1 MYSFP
6 NLEQVSCSISSSY
19 CCFLTCLQVSQ
30 EVGKVVWY
38 SRFFKNFQQFVVIHI
53 VKSFS
58 VLNEAEVDAFLK
70 FPCFLYDPG
79 NVGTLISV
87 SSGLSKPSLYLWKFS
102 VHVLL
107 KPNLK
112 DFEYCLANIWN
123 EYNCEVDWTF
133 FGIAFLWG
141 WNETLP
147 LPVLWPLL
155 NFPNLLAY

>member
-38 SRFFKNFQQFVVIHI
+38 SRLFKNFQQFVVIHI

-70 FPCFLYDPG
+70 FPCFLYAPG

-87 SSGLSKPSLYLWKFS
+87 SSGLSKPSLYIWKFS

-107 KPNLK
+107 KSSLK
-112 DFEYCLANIWN
+112 DSEYYLASMCH
-123 EYNCEVDWTF
+123 EHNCTVVWTF
-133 FGIAFLWG
+133 HGISYCSWG
-141 WNETLP
+141 SRGKNTG
-147 LPVLWPLL
+147 VVYHSLL
-155 NFPNLLAY
+155 